1 MGELLAKYDLKLKT
15 LVGAVAAKYLTK
27 DSAENRGVTKG
38 ADTELGWST
47 ELEEANRSLDE
58 AIGYLDLDYPDAADK
73 VRQNRRSRPKGVE
86 EKGKGKGESDRDR
99 TRTPAREPAT
109 SSGSAKGANSKG
121 KGAGKGKNPVS
132 DPCDPEI
139 LEARRDLL
147 DLNED
152 ALHPEWLST
161 HYLNTVVEG
170 HKHGGERAFKS
181 WIQTRTGGPV
191 RVSYRAHC
199 RNSWDKCEDA
209 LKNHLKTTWVLWGP
223 SHANWELVETK
234 VPQSEWKYFE
244 GYQPHRMLM
253 FLTPPERARTRSAFF
268 VGGWFPDL
276 QASRKSVMTSG
287 QAQQFEDSSKNLD
300 RRDEMLYRALGL
312 KGNFLKKF
320 LKIFVL
326 ASSFF
331 QPGAFELTGAKVT
344 VRHPGYKMSL
354 LEDTGW
360 TKQISKEIAKEQ
372 PDLVLLTYEG
382 LGDCT
387 ELSPSA
393 QEFLGRLATGPAK
406 EVCVLDSF
414 SSCRWKYLEP
424 VGSVEEG
431 EREVQIYQGR
441 GDLAIGSTSQALG
454 EVLVDWSNNDHSKY
468 YTPVSIDTV
477 GDQEGFAECVV
488 LALQESCVEEQVASA
503 FPVEA
508 RQEEVVEAGTLD
520 EVVDLRDDKV
530 SFMDEEEIAAE
541 ADFLDTLPL
550 AGFPQEESERRREW
564 ARIPRRVR
572 LGIRRLHNMMSHKPK
587 EVMIQVL
594 RGAGASDELIN
605 AAKVFKCETCRVSDE
620 GTKTHPVSAPPPY
633 EFNHTVSV
641 DVFETADSTGQKY
654 SWLNIVDNGTCYQVV
669 TLVKVGGGQPSSAK
683 CLKKFMAHWASP
695 FGWPK
700 IISHD
705 RGLHNRGAFA
715 HGLAAHGCQIRQAG
729 LESPEHIGRC
739 ERHGGIIKRAY
750 RRIVRQHNLS
760 GKAEVKEAMLEAQV
774 SKNEFLRVGGFA
786 PVQWVLGRLP
796 RGVGHILD
804 EEELGQLGVLAGMQ
818 DPSSAFGRRA
828 EFRHTARKAY
838 VKQDCSRRVRSAILR
853 KAAGRYQA
861 GDLVCYR
868 ISREGNASWSTVA
881 KIIGFDHKTVWVV
894 HQGVPVATSL
904 GRLRPCTSAEVLAY
918 QVLNRGNLQFEHV
931 DAERE
936 QRRYIDAR
944 EDVRLDDPDDAEIA
958 SATPGA
964 ASAAPPGPSLAAE
977 RAVRR
982 RVGPTAE
989 ESRAVARETVEEP
1002 EDEAQAGDD
1011 LSPEVPETSSG
1022 TSSETGVEVEAADTP
1037 EAASALINIA
1047 EAAFANLADYN
1058 VVISEAMP
1066 GTEKYEDF
1074 RAFFSDRLE
1083 EPAVKEWKK
1092 RKASYVKKKQKEK
1105 NGKLLDYSKC
1115 SDELKRK
1122 LDETRAKEWAKWK
1135 EFGASVVI
1143 DSKQLK
1149 ELLDEGHQVIPTQ
1162 WVELDKNYNKRMV
1175 DPTVEEKLK
1184 SRLVVRG
1191 DLEKGDP
1198 RSDSPTA
1205 SLEAQNMVFSFAA
1218 SRRLKIKCLDVTNAY
1233 FQGEEIDRVLLLS
1246 QPKGGLP
1253 GMEPDEHMLARAPI
1267 YGSVDGGRR
1276 FWKKLRRTVKRKGL
1290 RENRICRALYSYTDK
1305 NGVVQMLLTSHVDD
1319 LLWACDPSCDW
1330 IVKELI
1336 DEFKCGTVESGSFKY
1351 CGKEIVQDEDFTIH
1365 VSCADTTRAIKKI
1378 PIAPRRRPG
1387 DPLTDSDKTQ
1397 LKSVAGSLAW
1407 VSRQCRPDLA
1417 YRVSKIQTASN
1428 KGTVADLRQANKS
1441 IEYAQDTYQ
1450 RGLVFKSGVLDWE
1463 TPGGL
1468 VQVVVTDA
1476 SHANEEEEMLV
1487 NGMVSTEGHRS
1498 QGARM
1503 VFLASPDIWN
1513 GNKGFV
1519 HPIAWASNV
1528 VRRVCRSTI
1537 QAEAYTLQSGMEDGD
1552 VIRAAVTDLFG
1563 KLDLKKWQATS
1574 AAFIKQLWLT
1584 DCKSLEET
1592 LQNPKCAKHSDKRLS
1607 IEIASL
1613 RQDLW
1618 RQKGQETGDP
1628 FEEDYKPKDADLT
1641 DKVRWI
1647 DTDVMIADP
1656 LTKVMEPVKLVHVL
1670 ETNELDV
1677 EQPLD
1682 SVLKKRAKQLQRRKG
1697 DPEGDT

>member
-1 MGELLAKYDLKLKT
+1 M
-15 LVGAVAAKYLTK
+15 
-27 DSAENRGVTKG
+27 
-38 ADTELGWST
+38 
-47 ELEEANRSLDE
+47 
-58 AIGYLDLDYPDAADK
+58 
-73 VRQNRRSRPKGVE
+73 
-86 EKGKGKGESDRDR
+86 
-99 TRTPAREPAT
+99 
-109 SSGSAKGANSKG
+109 
-121 KGAGKGKNPVS
+121 
-132 DPCDPEI
+132 
-139 LEARRDLL
+139 
-147 DLNED
+147 
-152 ALHPEWLST
+152 
-161 HYLNTVVEG
+161 
-170 HKHGGERAFKS
+170 
-181 WIQTRTGGPV
+181 
-191 RVSYRAHC
+191 
-199 RNSWDKCEDA
+199 
-209 LKNHLKTTWVLWGP
+209 
-223 SHANWELVETK
+223 
-234 VPQSEWKYFE
+234 
-244 GYQPHRMLM
+244 
-253 FLTPPERARTRSAFF
+253 
-268 VGGWFPDL
+268 
-276 QASRKSVMTSG
+276 
-287 QAQQFEDSSKNLD
+287 
-300 RRDEMLYRALGL
+300 
-312 KGNFLKKF
+312 
-320 LKIFVL
+320 
-326 ASSFF
+326 
-331 QPGAFELTGAKVT
+331 
-344 VRHPGYKMSL
+344 
-354 LEDTGW
+354 
-360 TKQISKEIAKEQ
+360 
-372 PDLVLLTYEG
+372 
-382 LGDCT
+382 
-387 ELSPSA
+387 
-393 QEFLGRLATGPAK
+393 
-406 EVCVLDSF
+406 
-414 SSCRWKYLEP
+414 
-424 VGSVEEG
+424 
-431 EREVQIYQGR
+431 
-441 GDLAIGSTSQALG
+441 
-454 EVLVDWSNNDHSKY
+454 
-468 YTPVSIDTV
+468 
-477 GDQEGFAECVV
+477 
-488 LALQESCVEEQVASA
+488 
-503 FPVEA
+503 
-508 RQEEVVEAGTLD
+508 
-520 EVVDLRDDKV
+520 
-530 SFMDEEEIAAE
+530 
-541 ADFLDTLPL
+541 
-550 AGFPQEESERRREW
+550 
-564 ARIPRRVR
+564 
-572 LGIRRLHNMMSHKPK
+572 
-587 EVMIQVL
+587 
-594 RGAGASDELIN
+594 
-605 AAKVFKCETCRVSDE
+605 
-620 GTKTHPVSAPPPY
+620 
-633 EFNHTVSV
+633 
-641 DVFETADSTGQKY
+641 
-654 SWLNIVDNGTCYQVV
+654 
-669 TLVKVGGGQPSSAK
+669 
-683 CLKKFMAHWASP
+683 
-695 FGWPK
+695 
-700 IISHD
+700 
-705 RGLHNRGAFA
+705 
-715 HGLAAHGCQIRQAG
+715 
-729 LESPEHIGRC
+729 
-739 ERHGGIIKRAY
+739 
-750 RRIVRQHNLS
+750 
-760 GKAEVKEAMLEAQV
+760 
-774 SKNEFLRVGGFA
+774 
-786 PVQWVLGRLP
+786 
-796 RGVGHILD
+796 
-804 EEELGQLGVLAGMQ
+804 
-818 DPSSAFGRRA
+818 
-828 EFRHTARKAY
+828 
-838 VKQDCSRRVRSAILR
+838 
-853 KAAGRYQA
+853 
-861 GDLVCYR
+861 
-868 ISREGNASWSTVA
+868 
-881 KIIGFDHKTVWVV
+881 
-894 HQGVPVATSL
+894 ATSL

-918 QVLNRGNLQFEHV
+918 QVLNRGNLQFEHI

-944 EDVRLDDPDDAEIA
+944 EDVRLDDPDEAEMA
-958 SATPGA
+958 DATPGA
-964 ASAAPPGPSLAAE
+964 AAAAPPGPSQAAE

-989 ESRAVARETVEEP
+989 ESRAVTRETVEEP
-1002 EDEAQAGDD
+1002 EDEEQAGDD
-1011 LSPEVPETSSG
+1011 LLPEVPETSSG
-1022 TSSETGVEVEAADTP
+1022 TSTDTGVEVEAVDTTA
-1037 EAASALINIA
+1037 AASALINIA
-1047 EAAFANLADYN
+1047 EAAFANLADYS

-1083 EPAVKEWKK
+1083 EPAVKEWEK

-1105 NGKLLDYSKC
+1105 NGKLLDYAKC

-1122 LDETRAKEWAKWK
+1122 LDEARAKEWSKWK
-1135 EFGASVVI
+1135 EFGALVVI
-1143 DSKQLK
+1143 DSKQLQ

-1162 WVELDKNYNKRMV
+1162 WVELDKNYNKRLV

-1487 NGMVSTEGHRS
+1487 NGMVSIEGHRS

-1503 VFLASPDIWN
+1503 VFLASADIWD
-1513 GNKGFV
+1513 GNRGFV

-1537 QAEAYTLQSGMEDGD
+1537 QAEAYTLQSGVEDGD
-1552 VIRAAVTDLFG
+1552 VIHAAVTDLFG
-1563 KLDLKKWQATS
+1563 KLDLKKWQAAS
-1574 AAFIKQLWLT
+1574 AAFMRQLWLT

-1628 FEEDYKPKDADLT
+1628 FEEDYKPKDVDLT

-1647 DTDVMIADP
+1647 DTDVMVADP

-1682 SVLKKRAKQLQRRKG
+1682 SVLKKRAKQLQKRKG
-1697 DPEGDT
+1697 DPEEDT